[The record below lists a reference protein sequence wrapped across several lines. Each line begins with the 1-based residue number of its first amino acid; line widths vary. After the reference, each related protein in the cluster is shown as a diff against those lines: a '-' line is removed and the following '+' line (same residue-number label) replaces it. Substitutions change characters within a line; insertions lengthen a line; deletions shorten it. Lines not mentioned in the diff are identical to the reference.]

1 MNAARRALGL
11 TLPAKTSTLLETKIA
26 QRVPTSLPVIP
37 MADVQSLSY
46 LDGHLPGD
54 MGFDPLHLFDPA
66 NGGSGLLSQEWLR
79 YAEVVHGRWA
89 MLGVVGCL
97 TPEALAM
104 RGTIP
109 EERGVEWFRTGFLP
123 TVGQDVEYGWDPY
136 SIAWVQ
142 FSILAVAEMRR
153 LQDYRKPGCLA
164 ADSEAASDGSEPVLR
179 RELEMALSTP
189 PGGDPVYP
197 GGPVFNF
204 LDVVESA
211 SATRR
216 FKEKEIKHGRLAM
229 VAMLGFFVQAAYTG
243 EGPYSNLV
251 EHVSDPF
258 GENII
263 TSLFGLKE

>member
-1 MNAARRALGL
+1 
-11 TLPAKTSTLLETKIA
+11 
-26 QRVPTSLPVIP
+26 
-37 MADVQSLSY
+37 
-46 LDGHLPGD
+46 

-66 NGGSGLLSQEWLR
+66 NGGSGVLSQDWLR

-109 EERGVEWFRTGFLP
+109 PERGVEWFRTGFLP
-123 TVGQDVEYGWDPY
+123 TVGQEVDFGWDPY

-142 FSILAVAEMRR
+142 AKCC
-153 LQDYRKPGCLA
+153 DGGCGCLRHA
-164 ADSEAASDGSEPVLR
+164 RVEGASLPLLDALCTCCGKKSHQAWISKPPVQPVLYCY
-179 RELEMALSTP
+179 AKF
-189 PGGDPVYP
+189 GGDPVYP

-243 EGPYSNLV
+243 VGPYSNLV
-251 EHVSDPF
+251 EHVMDPF

-263 TSLFGLKE
+263 TNLFGLKD